1 MSRLDPQFKL
11 RMPPALRAQV
21 EQAAKA
27 AHRSLNAEILVR
39 LETTFVQDKP
49 QQEQPL

>member
-1 MSRLDPQFKL
+1 MSRLDSQFKL
-11 RMPPALRAQV
+11 RVPSALRAKI

-39 LETTFVQDKP
+39 LEATFAQDKP

>member
-11 RMPPALRAQV
+11 RMPPALR
-21 EQAAKA
+21 EKIKQAVKA
-27 AHRSLNAEILVR
+27 SHRSLNAEILVR
-39 LETTFVQDKP
+39 LEASFTQDNP